1 MFCCLFGSFHEGV
14 SVPVGFAVEADDP
27 AVVDDAV
34 DDRGGHVP
42 VAEHV
47 APSAGLEVRGGDDA
61 AGLVAVRDD
70 LEQESDDA
78 IASCLFPGSIPC
90 WASCCQG
97 ASWSIVDFLGDYVE
111 PIPHEREVCD
121 WNLGACKCVK
131 MRGSAREKC
140 SNLL

>member
-1 MFCCLFGSFHEGV
+1 MVLEESFSLRLWFSDTTRLRRDYDAIMTRLRRD
-14 SVPVGFAVEADDP
+14 SV
-27 AVVDDAV
+27 
-34 DDRGGHVP
+34 
-42 VAEHV
+42 
-47 APSAGLEVRGGDDA
+47 
-61 AGLVAVRDD
+61 
-70 LEQESDDA
+70 SDDV

-97 ASWSIVDFLGDYVE
+97 ASWGIVDFLGDYVE

-131 MRGSAREKC
+131 MRGNAREKC